1 MTGFTF
7 SHLLNGGNAPTIRE
21 MVIAD
26 GEVLSKGELVNLES
40 GELDAAATGDTA
52 LVGAVLADVDN
63 TADGL
68 TAKVIVDEDAV
79 YAVVDANARLAG
91 ATLDIGAG
99 GMTVAAS
106 SNADLIVVKTCTDA
120 EPTLVAFNNTHFM
133 D

>member
-7 SHLLNGGNAPTIRE
+7 AYLQNGGTAPTIQE
-21 MVIAD
+21 LTVAD
-26 GEVLSKGELVNLES
+26 AEVLSKGELVNLES

-68 TAKVIVDEDAV
+68 TAKVIVDQDAV
-79 YAVVDANARLAG
+79 YAVTDGNARVIG

-99 GMTVAAS
+99 GLTVAAS
-106 SNADLIVVKTCTDA
+106 SNADLIVVADSSATEK
-120 EPTLVAFNNTHFM
+120 TLVTFNNSHFM